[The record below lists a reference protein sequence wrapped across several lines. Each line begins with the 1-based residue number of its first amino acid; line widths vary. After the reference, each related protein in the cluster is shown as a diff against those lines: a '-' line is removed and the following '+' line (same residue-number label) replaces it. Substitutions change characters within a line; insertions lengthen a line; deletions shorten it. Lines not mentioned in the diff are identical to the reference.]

1 MMLASNKIE
10 KLLSRINKEQESI
23 KDYSSLYSI
32 FSTNEELSLIIN
44 LVSSL
49 TRATN
54 CHIESF
60 DDLKSAL
67 LDLGIAYK
75 EYYWNKG
82 IVLIDFCEILHW
94 WDSEKYGYADEHD
107 RFWKLQVITDSDF
120 IPYKSFTEEEYH
132 IVYDVLYNDA
142 CGSNAY
148 DVVASYY
155 NKYKTPVGRKVA
167 LKHWCKCFQKII
179 DALNTYKEKA
189 FEGDVCVYI
198 PFLDDYK
205 QTATH
210 TIEVFEMAR
219 DAAILLRDTD
229 GKDAPIENPDDIM
242 VVEDMETI
250 FEEWRDRLAQEEGVE
265 EATVIHDE
273 MIRRGLCPNT
283 KVVNK
288 KNNYRTY
295 IIGAY
300 EETQIENKNVSPE
313 EQKEKSVKDRAA
325 VIYYM
330 LKDKVDNALI
340 QKVIHYVCKPTKEY
354 KGADANDTI
363 YTYVAHPKKSFLD
376 KADRINNLKEILK
389 KYQFDEEYIN
399 KNIK

>member
-1 MMLASNKIE
+1 MLITTKIE
-10 KLLSRINKEQESI
+10 KVLSRIKEEQESI

-32 FSTNEELSLIIN
+32 FSGDEELTLIAN

-60 DDLKSAL
+60 EDLKQVL

-75 EYYWNKG
+75 EYPCKTEYLLMN
-82 IVLIDFCEILHW
+82 FCEILNW
-94 WDSEKYGYADEHD
+94 WNSEKYGYADEHD

-142 CGSNAY
+142 CGSTAY

-155 NKYKTPVGRKVA
+155 NKYKTPIGRKVA
-167 LKHWCKCFQKII
+167 LMHWCKCFQKII
-179 DALNTYKEKA
+179 DALNVYKEKA

-210 TIEVFEMAR
+210 TIEVFEMAK

-229 GKDAPIENPDDIM
+229 VKDAPIENPDDIM
-242 VVEDMETI
+242 AVDDMETI
-250 FEEWRDRLAQEEGVE
+250 FTEWMDRLGEETSEEG
-265 EATVIHDE
+265 ASIIYDE

-283 KVVNK
+283 KICNSENK
-288 KNNYRTY
+288 YRTY

-300 EETQIENKNVSPE
+300 EESPAENKHVSLE
-313 EQKEKSVKDRAA
+313 EQKEKSIKDRAA
-325 VIYYM
+325 IIYYM
-330 LKDKVDNALI
+330 LKDDVETSVI
-340 QKVIHYVCKPTKEY
+340 QKIIHYVCKPTKEY
-354 KGADANDTI
+354 KGANPSDTI
-363 YTYVAHPKKSFLD
+363 YTYVAHPEKSFLD
-376 KADRINNLKEILK
+376 KADRIDYIKETLK
-389 KYQFDEEYIN
+389 KYHFDEEYIN